1 MKEAIVVGVD
11 GSPSTVAAIEWA
23 ADDAARTG
31 LPLHV
36 VFAVDRSPHEIPR
49 FPNPILEDALSRGA
63 VRVLEEAE
71 KAATARQPAITVV
84 TKQIEGRPADV
95 LRHAAA
101 DAAELVVGTRG
112 MGGFAGAVVGSVS
125 SHVAGHVPGPVVV
138 VRHLPGPRTGEIVV
152 GVDDSPAAQPAL
164 AYAFEQARSRHCA
177 VRAVRAWL
185 EPVHAYAPGV
195 VYDLEEIST
204 AQHAVVAG
212 VLDPWRERYPEIKV
226 IEDVRL
232 GHPVAALV
240 DASAGA
246 DLLVVG
252 SHGRGAFASAL
263 MGSVSRAVLH
273 HAECA
278 VAVVRPGTPVEEA
291 GDHVR

>member
-11 GSPSTVAAIEWA
+11 GSPATVAAIEWA

-31 LPLHV
+31 LPLRV
-36 VFAVDRSPHEIPR
+36 VFAVDRSPHEIPK
-49 FPNPILEDALSRGA
+49 FPNPHLEDALSRGA
-63 VRVLEEAE
+63 VRVLQEAE
-71 KAATARQPAITVV
+71 RAAKARQPGITVV
-84 TKQIEGRPADV
+84 TEQIEGRPADV
-95 LRHAAA
+95 LRRAATE
-101 DAAELVVGTRG
+101 AAELVVGTRG

-138 VRHLPGPRTGEIVV
+138 VRHLPGLPTGEIVV

-164 AYAFEQARSRHCA
+164 AYAFEQARSRYSTL
-177 VRAVRAWL
+177 RAVRAWM
-185 EPVHAYAPGV
+185 EPVHAYAPGII
-195 VYDLEEIST
+195 YDLEEIGT

-212 VLDPWRERYPEIKV
+212 ILDPWRERYPEIKV

-232 GHPVAALV
+232 SHPVAALV

-252 SHGRGAFASAL
+252 SHGRSAVASAL

-273 HAECA
+273 HAECP
-278 VAVVRPGTPVEEA
+278 VAVVRPDAPVEGAEN
-291 GDHVR
+291 HVR